1 MICMRQKYG
10 LAVAILV
17 LVATL
22 MVPTPPELSTAGHR
36 MLAVL
41 LFSVIVWMSE
51 SVSYP
56 VSASIIMTLMAFLLG
71 TAPNMNNPA
80 KLLGTSGALKLALS
94 GFSSTALALVGAAL
108 FIAAAMMKTGL
119 DKRIALFVL
128 SKIGARTNRIL
139 AGVILVGFILSFF
152 VPSTTARV
160 SCMVPIVMGIIS
172 AFGVPLKSRFSA
184 VMMIAIAQA
193 DSIWNVGIKTAAAQN
208 MVALGF
214 IEKQLGTTISWLDWF
229 IAAAPFAVIMS
240 IVLYYS
246 GTGAHHQEDL

>member
-1 MICMRQKYG
+1 MRQKYG

-17 LVATL
+17 LIATL

-71 TAPNMNNPA
+71 TAPNMNNPD
-80 KLLGTSGALKLALS
+80 KMLGTSGALKLALS

-160 SCMVPIVMGIIS
+160 S
-172 AFGVPLKSRFSA
+172 
-184 VMMIAIAQA
+184 
-193 DSIWNVGIKTAAAQN
+193 
-208 MVALGF
+208 
-214 IEKQLGTTISWLDWF
+214 
-229 IAAAPFAVIMS
+229 
-240 IVLYYS
+240 
-246 GTGAHHQEDL
+246 